1 MEAHFQRKALATHRC
16 LFTLAFI
23 VSTACS
29 TKVLS
34 QTGCIMPSV
43 LLHNCCFDK
52 NSYWCTKQLLSAH
65 DIFFKRFMAP
75 TLPLDQIHSKIINPR
90 WACASRV
97 TVVVLWCLSCVS
109 VCVSVCVSLCPF
121 SVFYLL
127 LLLGVQQ
134 EVSAATQKLKT
145 KKPFS
150 LKLLSSKVMCYI

>member
-34 QTGCIMPSV
+34 QTGCIMPSL

-90 WACASRV
+90 RACASRV
-97 TVVVLWCLSCVS
+97 TVVVLCVCPVYLSVCLSVCLCVRF
-109 VCVSVCVSLCPF
+109 L
-121 SVFYLL
+121 Y
-127 LLLGVQQ
+127 
-134 EVSAATQKLKT
+134 SA
-145 KKPFS
+145 FF
-150 LKLLSSKVMCYI
+150 CF